1 MRGAATSRDL
11 AVIIWVTHT
20 GPGTAG
26 TGSQV
31 SAGSHMW
38 TETRGY
44 VTENVEQDPARAP
57 DTFRLL
63 SVKLPDD
70 SLLMCSL
77 GRLLKMVNF

>member
-20 GPGTAG
+20 GPATA
-26 TGSQV
+26 GSQV

-38 TETRGY
+38 PETRGY

-57 DTFRLL
+57 DTFRL
-63 SVKLPDD
+63 
-70 SLLMCSL
+70 
-77 GRLLKMVNF
+77 